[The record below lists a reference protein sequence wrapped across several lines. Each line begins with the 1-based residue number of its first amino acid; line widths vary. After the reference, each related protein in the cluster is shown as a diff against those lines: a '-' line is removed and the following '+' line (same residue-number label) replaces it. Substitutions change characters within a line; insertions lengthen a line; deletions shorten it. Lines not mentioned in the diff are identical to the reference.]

1 MYNPEKRK
9 LWDKSVLVLENF
21 DFDEAKT
28 SCKSYM
34 ATKVPIVSNRDFLE
48 RRLMFKDLKNQE
60 DVSIYW
66 QTEDERYPK
75 THNYTRAYT
84 RIGGTL
90 IKINGNE
97 VDIWTLSQVDADLK
111 GFVNALRK
119 MLSGNLEKW
128 VNNLKVY
135 LKANYKK

>member
-1 MYNPEKRK
+1 
-9 LWDKSVLVLENF
+9 
-21 DFDEAKT
+21 
-28 SCKSYM
+28 M

-66 QTEDERYPK
+66 QIEDERYPK
-75 THNYTRAYT
+75 TVNYTRAHT

-90 IKINGNE
+90 MKINENE
-97 VDIWTLSQVDADLK
+97 IEFWMLSQVDADLK

-128 VNNLKVY
+128 VNNLKVF
-135 LKANYKK
+135 LKATYKK